1 MWARQVQRV
10 VCWGAPAAAIAA
22 IGKLAVM
29 PHRLHVVFD
38 LDATLIDTTRERNA
52 PTADLSMSFNDDTV
66 HYSAWLR
73 PHAKAI
79 LWALKHTNQL
89 YVFTA
94 ATKDYA
100 DQVVGLLGPSFFDEV
115 LSRESLM
122 SFPRRPH
129 HRVSRRTSFAK
140 DLRSV
145 RAIGN
150 SDAELARAVL
160 VDDKATNQV
169 ADQHILVVRPFS
181 VAATTAWRRD
191 IELLRVAAI
200 ITLCNLGG
208 EEVTRRVLSS
218 PPQASP
224 GPRAAL
230 KTDH

>member
-1 MWARQVQRV
+1 
-10 VCWGAPAAAIAA
+10 
-22 IGKLAVM
+22 
-29 PHRLHVVFD
+29 
-38 LDATLIDTTRERNA
+38 
-52 PTADLSMSFNDDTV
+52 
-66 HYSAWLR
+66 
-73 PHAKAI
+73 
-79 LWALKHTNQL
+79 
-89 YVFTA
+89 
-94 ATKDYA
+94 
-100 DQVVGLLGPSFFDEV
+100 
-115 LSRESLM
+115 M
-122 SFPRRPH
+122 SFPDAHITAYRGARAL
-129 HRVSRRTSFAK
+129 AK